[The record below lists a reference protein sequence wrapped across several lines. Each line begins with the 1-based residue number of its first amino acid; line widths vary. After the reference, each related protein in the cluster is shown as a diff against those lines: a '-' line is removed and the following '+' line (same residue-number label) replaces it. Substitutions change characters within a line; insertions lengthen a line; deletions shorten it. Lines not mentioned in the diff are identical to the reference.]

1 MTQDIRK
8 FLGKEYLFYDGG
20 TGTYLQAHGLQ
31 PGELPEGW
39 NLTHPEVLISMHRSF
54 LEAGSNILLTN
65 TFGANAGKLAGTDWD
80 LESLVKAG
88 VANAR
93 EAIKRHQDD
102 YPEDKRPLFVSLD
115 IGPSGHLMKPYGD
128 LGFEDAYEWFAQVAR
143 YGQEAGAD
151 LVTIETM
158 SDSYEVKAALLA
170 VKENTSLPVFVT
182 MVFDQSGRLLTGG
195 EIPGTAALLE
205 GLGADA
211 IGMNCGLGPYQ
222 MEGLVEILAASTSL
236 PIIVN
241 PNAGLPRTEAGKTVY
256 DIEPEEFGR
265 VMECIAAKGAWV
277 LGGCC
282 GTTDAYIRATVEH
295 MQGKKP
301 VERPLIKKTIV
312 TSYSQAV
319 EIGVDPVIIGER
331 LNPTGKKWLKTALA
345 EGDTDRILKEALQ
358 QQDDGAHILDVN
370 VGLPGL
376 DEAAKFEEL
385 IPAIQAVTDLPL
397 QIDTSSPE
405 AMERAVRLYNGKPML
420 NSVNGKKESMEAIFP
435 IVKKYGGVVVGLCL
449 DEEGIPADAEGRIR
463 IARKIIDTAASYG
476 IAKKDIVIDALALTV
491 SADAGSARVT
501 LETLRRLRDELGVA
515 TVLGV
520 SNISFGLP
528 AREVINSYFFAMALE
543 NGLSCGIINP
553 ASQMMRDAYDSYR
566 ALYGYD
572 KNCAEYITRNA
583 DRKAARSVS
592 QQGNSQGIISQGNIS
607 QGNIS
612 QGTTSQDTSAEPLRH
627 AIEKGLSG
635 ETKGLTQKLLST
647 MSPLEIIDGQLIP
660 ALDTVGKKFEK
671 GTLFLPQLLM
681 SADAAGAAFE
691 VIREY
696 FAKSGQTQQKKGKI
710 VIATVKGDIHDIG
723 KNILK
728 ALLENYGYE
737 IIDLGKDVE
746 PQVVVDT
753 VKETGAPMVGLSA
766 LMTTTVVYME
776 ETIRLLREQCPQ
788 VKVMVG
794 GAVLTQEYA
803 DRIGADFYAPDA
815 MAGVRYAEVLLA
827 DGVFA

>member
-8 FLGKEYLFYDGG
+8 YLGKEYLFYDGG

-39 NLTHPEVLISMHRSF
+39 NLTHPEMLISMHRSF

-65 TFGANAGKLAGTDWD
+65 TFGANAGKLADTDWN

-93 EAIKRHQDD
+93 EAVKRHQEA
-102 YPEDKRPLFVSLD
+102 YPEDNRPLFVSLD

-128 LGFEDAYEWFAQVAR
+128 LSFEEAYNWFAQVAC

-151 LVTIETM
+151 LITIETM

-211 IGMNCGLGPYQ
+211 IGLNCGLGPYQ
-222 MEGLVEILAASTSL
+222 MEGLVDILAASTSL

-241 PNAGLPRTEAGKTVY
+241 PNAGLPRTEEGKTVY
-256 DIEPEEFGR
+256 DIEPEEFGS

-295 MQGKKP
+295 MQEKKP
-301 VERPLIKKTIV
+301 VERQLVNKTIV

-420 NSVNGKKESMEAIFP
+420 NSVNGKKESMEAVFH

-501 LETLRRLRDELGVA
+501 LETLRRL
-515 TVLGV
+515 
-520 SNISFGLP
+520 
-528 AREVINSYFFAMALE
+528 
-543 NGLSCGIINP
+543 
-553 ASQMMRDAYDSYR
+553 
-566 ALYGYD
+566 
-572 KNCAEYITRNA
+572 
-583 DRKAARSVS
+583 
-592 QQGNSQGIISQGNIS
+592 
-607 QGNIS
+607 
-612 QGTTSQDTSAEPLRH
+612 
-627 AIEKGLSG
+627 
-635 ETKGLTQKLLST
+635 
-647 MSPLEIIDGQLIP
+647 
-660 ALDTVGKKFEK
+660 
-671 GTLFLPQLLM
+671 
-681 SADAAGAAFE
+681 
-691 VIREY
+691 
-696 FAKSGQTQQKKGKI
+696 
-710 VIATVKGDIHDIG
+710 
-723 KNILK
+723 
-728 ALLENYGYE
+728 
-737 IIDLGKDVE
+737 
-746 PQVVVDT
+746 
-753 VKETGAPMVGLSA
+753 
-766 LMTTTVVYME
+766 
-776 ETIRLLREQCPQ
+776 
-788 VKVMVG
+788 
-794 GAVLTQEYA
+794 
-803 DRIGADFYAPDA
+803 
-815 MAGVRYAEVLLA
+815 
-827 DGVFA
+827 